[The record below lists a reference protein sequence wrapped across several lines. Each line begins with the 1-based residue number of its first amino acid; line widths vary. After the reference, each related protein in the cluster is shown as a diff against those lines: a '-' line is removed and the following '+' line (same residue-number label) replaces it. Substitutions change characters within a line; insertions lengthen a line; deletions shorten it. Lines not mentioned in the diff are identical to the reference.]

1 MNQQHQLHQLQIN
14 MSNDE
19 TIQSN
24 KSAGSARKLMQ
35 LIKLVELKRNERQSR
50 RQSERLSYIGT
61 VLPSNYSR
69 SPNKRISHYKQK
81 IYVYKFLYGP
91 RGWIAISYHI
101 LVFIMV
107 FTCLVL
113 TILSTIKNYHLTSWK
128 YLLFMEKIML
138 VWFSLEFL
146 LRLWAS
152 SCKPEFNGI
161 KGKFKFI
168 FSPFRILDLTVI
180 ILSAVVLYFSPQDGH
195 VLFAASAFRGF
206 HRSFQV
212 MEMIRLERS
221 FRPWTVLSSVV
232 YAQREQLIITTY
244 IGFLAITFMAFF
256 LYLVEN
262 GDQNFENVGEA
273 LWWAVVTLCTIGYG
287 DKVPVSLLTIYF
299 IYF

>member
-1 MNQQHQLHQLQIN
+1 MNQQHQLQID

-19 TIQSN
+19 TVQSN
-24 KSAGSARKLMQ
+24 KSVGSAKKLMQ
-35 LIKLVELKRNERQSR
+35 LIKLVELKRNERQLR
-50 RQSERLSYIGT
+50 RQSERMSYVGT

-69 SPNKRISHYKQK
+69 SPNKQRISHYKQK
-81 IYVYKFLYGP
+81 IYVYKFLHGP
-91 RGWIAISYHI
+91 RGWFAISYHI
-101 LVFIMV
+101 FVFIMV

-113 TILSTIKNYHLTSWK
+113 TILSTIKNYHITSWK

-161 KGKFKFI
+161 KGKLKFI
-168 FSPFRILDLTVI
+168 FSPFRILDITVI
-180 ILSAVVLYFSPQDGH
+180 ILSIVVLYFSPQDGH

-256 LYLVEN
+256 LYLLEN
-262 GDQNFENVGEA
+262 DDKNFENVGEA

-287 DKVPVSLLTIYF
+287 DKVPVSLLTVNF